1 MTEAWDYF
9 AKKNPKLEKEIIT
22 AHLNKTPGEFI
33 RGVFKISIMMSI
45 AFGFLTTLLILK
57 LKLNGFLIP
66 LSFFFFFIIGFMFF
80 YQLPKGKIRSRER
93 GINKEILFAG
103 RYLLVKLE
111 SGMPL
116 YNAIIDIS
124 NSYGVASK
132 YFKEIVNDIET
143 GTTIEEALEKSREYS
158 ASKKFKRILWQIVT
172 ALKTGIDVT
181 GSLKNTLAD
190 IQKEQVIEIKSYGK
204 TLNSIMMFYM
214 ILGCVLPSLGFA
226 LFTIFSSFLSLQISS
241 AFIGFMLFMFFFLQ
255 LGFIAIIKATRPMVT
270 L

>member
-1 MTEAWDYF
+1 MEAWDYI
-9 AKKNPKLEKEIIT
+9 AKKDPKLEKEIIT
-22 AHLNKTPGEFI
+22 AHLNKTPGEFVL
-33 RGVFKISIMMSI
+33 GVLKISVMTSI
-45 AFGFLTTLLILK
+45 AFGFLTMLLILK
-57 LKLNGFLIP
+57 MHLNGFLIP
-66 LSFFFFFIIGFMFF
+66 VAFLFYFIVSFMFF

-93 GINKEILFAG
+93 EINKEILFAG

-116 YNAIIDIS
+116 YNALIDIA

-132 YFKEIVNDIET
+132 YFREIVNDIET
-143 GTTIEEALEKSREYS
+143 GVTIEDALEKAREYN

-172 ALKTGIDVT
+172 SLKTGIDVT
-181 GSLKNTLAD
+181 DSLRTTLED
-190 IQKEQVIEIKSYGK
+190 IRNEQIIEIKAYGK

-214 ILGCVLPSLGFA
+214 IIGCVLPSLGFA

-241 AFIGFMLFMFFFLQ
+241 TFIGFMLFMFFFLQ
-255 LGFIAIIKATRPMVT
+255 LAFIAIIRATRPMVT